1 MALNFIFPQNKKKV
15 FMNTEQEKKLIR
27 ELFAQ
32 QRFGVIATQGGNE
45 PYTSLVAF
53 SASDDLSQLIFAT
66 LRETRKYTNILQNA
80 KVSFL
85 IDNRENVSADV
96 ENAITVT
103 AVGNAYEIKDDMR
116 LFIDI
121 LLKKHPYLTEFIQNK
136 NCALIGLSV
145 EKFFIARQ
153 FQQDT
158 IRDNKKNRVKK

>member
-1 MALNFIFPQNKKKV
+1 
-15 FMNTEQEKKLIR
+15 MNTDQEKKLIR
-27 ELFAQ
+27 KLFAQ

-96 ENAITVT
+96 ENAIAIT
-103 AVGNAYEIKDDMR
+103 AVGTAYEIKNDTQCY
-116 LFIDI
+116 IDI

-136 NCALIGLSV
+136 NCALIALSV
-145 EKFFIARQ
+145 EKFFVAQQ
-153 FQQDT
+153 FKHET
-158 IRDNKKNRVKK
+158 IRDNKKNRMKK